1 MLPVEAALGL
11 SSEAGEYLQLLRKW
25 RYENVE
31 FNEGEAI
38 VELSDLLHYL
48 MLACLKHEITL
59 DDLAR
64 VNLVKMDA
72 RDKGEERA
80 YNQVMRGVG
89 GAVSVAEALD
99 ELETALAVV
108 SR

>member
-1 MLPVEAALGL
+1 MEAAMGID
-11 SSEAGEYLQLLRKW
+11 SEGGEYMEHVRKW
-25 RYENVE
+25 KYESKTY
-31 FNEGEAI
+31 NEGAAI
-38 VELSDLLHYL
+38 VELSDVLHYVV
-48 MLACLKHEITL
+48 LACLHHGITL
-59 DDLAR
+59 EDLAW
-64 VNLVKMDA
+64 VNIVKLDA